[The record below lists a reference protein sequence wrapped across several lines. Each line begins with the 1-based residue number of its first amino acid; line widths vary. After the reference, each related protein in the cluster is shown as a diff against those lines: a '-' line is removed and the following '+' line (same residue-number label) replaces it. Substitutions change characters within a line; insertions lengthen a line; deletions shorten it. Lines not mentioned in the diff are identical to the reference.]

1 MGVTFRGESLH
12 KVDSKGRVSIPVGF
26 RRVLE
31 AGDPDCSPGQPPR
44 VAVAYGDRSGRR
56 LECFTVAE
64 INALGDRIRRL
75 PRKDP
80 RREPLT
86 ELYVRNVVELTLDD
100 NGRIV
105 LGQALREPFAIKG
118 EARFV
123 AELDHFE
130 IWSPDKYADKQ
141 ARIEAV
147 LEEMDS
153 ADDPLALLDDVPD
166 PEA

>member
-1 MGVTFRGESLH
+1 VGVTFRGESLH
-12 KVDSKGRVSIPVGF
+12 KVDSKGRVSIPAGF

-56 LECFTVAE
+56 LECFTIDE
-64 INALGDRIRRL
+64 MNALGARIRSL

-86 ELYVRNVVELTLDD
+86 ELYVRNVVELT
-100 NGRIV
+100 R
-105 LGQALREPFAIKG
+105 APFAIEG

-130 IWSPDKYADKQ
+130 IWSPEKYAGKQ

-147 LEEMDS
+147 LEEMDQ